1 MLLLPLTKA
10 DAETRVGDWHIQEEG
25 GTTVRLRV
33 SFLSA
38 VVRLSGNLT
47 AHARCLHTPSDLREA
62 PTHVT
67 RSAFHCVSRIYHA
80 TETFISL
87 VDREVDSLIHQ
98 QRLGLFPSHS
108 NLTPTEKQALSS
120 LHINTSIVVKPADK
134 GGAIVVMNRAQY
146 IAEIYR
152 QLADTNTYDIISRDP
167 VTAISQKIKTVIDT
181 YLTSYTIDQKTASF
195 LTNPHPVTPVFYVLP
210 KIHKSLQNPPGR
222 PIVASTDSVLS
233 PLSVFLERILTPLV
247 KTTRS
252 FLLDTG
258 HFLNI
263 IKQLARIPSNST
275 LVTLD
280 VCSLYTSIQHTKGIE
295 ATRHLLCQSSLS
307 EDAIKFCLDLL
318 TLVLYENYF
327 LFEDTFYIQKCAT
340 AMGSNVAPA
349 YANAFMN
356 HFETIHVFTNSLFL
370 QHVACYHRYIDDI
383 FLIWTGTTDTLL
395 SFHSYLNSIL
405 PELQFTIHHDTHSVP
420 FLDTMVL
427 KDSNGNLSTDIY
439 CKPTDCNSLLLY
451 TSCHPRSLKDSLPR
465 SQFNRAARIVSDPI
479 TLSNRLDDMTSKFR
493 ARHYPTKLLMDEK
506 TRILSP
512 PSPRPPRNT
521 LDRIPF
527 VHVFHPL
534 VPKIHS
540 IIKRH
545 WPLLAKSYPSIP
557 PFKEPV
563 LVCNKRPPNIRD
575 KLVRADAGSKRP
587 TTKQRVLSTRRN
599 GTFPCLNCAACS
611 NVIKSDTVTH
621 PRTDPIIHDCTVS
634 TITKLA
640 IRDKGSG

>member
-1 MLLLPLTKA
+1 MDRFLYLHLAPIAISTPRWISQFRKRFLDQYQFQPPAFFIQGTQRRASPRRPIRRAKRKNDNKITGETTNLVINISDYLLSPAEFSVLQKGLSFCPTPNWDALQLKKDLESFYRTIRLKTHFGLNTDITRTPIPPTTNNDMLPTLSITNL
-10 DAETRVGDWHIQEEG
+10 G
-25 GTTVRLRV
+25 LR
-33 SFLSA
+33 
-38 VVRLSGNLT
+38 N
-47 AHARCLHTPSDLREA
+47 
-62 PTHVT
+62 
-67 RSAFHCVSRIYHA
+67 RSNFCPPRIYHA

-87 VDREVDSLIHQ
+87 VDQEVDSLIHQ
-98 QRLGLFPSHS
+98 QRLGLFPPHS
-108 NLTPTEKQALSS
+108 NLTSTEKQALSS
-120 LHINTSIVVKPADK
+120 LHTNTSIIVKPADK
-134 GGAIVVMNRAQY
+134 GGAIVVMNRTQY
-146 IAEIYR
+146 MSEIYR
-152 QLADTNTYDIISRDP
+152 QLADTNTYDVISRHP

-181 YLTSYTIDQKTASF
+181 YLTRHTIDQKTASF

-210 KIHKSLQNPPGR
+210 KVHKSLQNPPGR

-258 HFLNI
+258 HFLDV

-295 ATRHLLCQSSLS
+295 ATRQLLCQSSLP
-307 EDAIKFCLDLL
+307 EDAIQFCLDLL

-327 LFEDTFYIQKCAT
+327 LFEDTFYIQKCGT

-356 HFETIHVFTNSLFL
+356 HFETTHVFTSSLFL

-405 PELQFTIHHDTHSVP
+405 PELQFTIHYNTHSVS

-427 KDSNGNLSTDIY
+427 KDSNGDLSTDIY

-465 SQFNRAARIVSDPI
+465 SQLNRVARIVSNPI
-479 TLSNRLDDMTSKFR
+479 TLNDRLDAMTSKFR
-493 ARHYPTKLLMDEK
+493 ARHYPPKLLIEEK
-506 TRILSP
+506 ARILSP
-512 PSPRPPRNT
+512 IT
-521 LDRIPF
+521 
-527 VHVFHPL
+527 
-534 VPKIHS
+534 
-540 IIKRH
+540 
-545 WPLLAKSYPSIP
+545 
-557 PFKEPV
+557 
-563 LVCNKRPPNIRD
+563 
-575 KLVRADAGSKRP
+575 P
-587 TTKQRVLSTRRN
+587 TSEKHT
-599 GTFPCLNCAACS
+599 
-611 NVIKSDTVTH
+611 
-621 PRTDPIIHDCTVS
+621 
-634 TITKLA
+634 
-640 IRDKGSG
+640 